1 MEESLRIFNQKYR
14 KRISRKGKV
23 KALEIRINKEI
34 KDYHESL
41 FMGLSTR
48 QFICSLG
55 AVGAAVGI
63 YFGLKGILD
72 KETLSWLCIVCA
84 APLAA
89 AGFFKYNGMNF
100 EQFVIAYIYSEF
112 ICSGVRT
119 YQSENY
125 IYDAYKEVL
134 KDVSVRKKETKKGKK
149 KNTENSSAINT
160 D

>member
-1 MEESLRIFNQKYR
+1 M
-14 KRISRKGKV
+14 
-23 KALEIRINKEI
+23 EIRINKEI

-41 FMGLSTR
+41 FMGLSMR

-63 YFGLKGILD
+63 YFGLSNVLD
-72 KETLSWLCIVCA
+72 KETVSWLCIVCA

-149 KNTENSSAINT
+149 KNTENSSTINT

>member
-1 MEESLRIFNQKYR
+1 M
-14 KRISRKGKV
+14 
-23 KALEIRINKEI
+23 EIRINKEI

-41 FMGLSTR
+41 FFGLSMR

-63 YFGLKGILD
+63 YFGLKGVVG

-89 AGFFKYNGMNF
+89 AGFFKYNGLNF
-100 EQFVIAYIYSEF
+100 EQFIVAYIYSEF
-112 ICSGVRT
+112 LCAGVRP
-119 YQSENY
+119 YKSENF
-125 IYDAYKEVL
+125 IQEAYEEV
-134 KDVSVRKKETKKGKK
+134 KRDVLVRKKERQKGKK
-149 KNTENSSAINT
+149 ENTEISSAVDT

>member
-1 MEESLRIFNQKYR
+1 M
-14 KRISRKGKV
+14 
-23 KALEIRINKEI
+23 EIRINKEI

-41 FMGLSTR
+41 FFGLSMR
-48 QFICSLG
+48 QFVCSVA

-63 YFGLKGILD
+63 YFGLSKVLD
-72 KETLSWLCIVCA
+72 KETVSWLCIVCA

-100 EQFVIAYIYSEF
+100 EQFVGAFIYSEF

-125 IYDAYKEVL
+125 LHDAYKEVMS
-134 KDVSVRKKETKKGKK
+134 DVSAREKKTQKGKK
-149 KNTENSSAINT
+149 KNSEDSTAVNP
-160 D
+160 DR

>member
-1 MEESLRIFNQKYR
+1 M
-14 KRISRKGKV
+14 
-23 KALEIRINKEI
+23 EIRINKEI

-41 FMGLSTR
+41 FMGLSMR
-48 QFICSLG
+48 QFMCSLG

-63 YFGLKGILD
+63 YFGLSNVLD
-72 KETLSWLCIVCA
+72 KETVSWLCIVCA

-89 AGFFKYNGMNF
+89 AGFFNYNGMNF

-125 IYDAYKEVL
+125 IYEAYKEVL
-134 KDVSVRKKETKKGKK
+134 KDVSVRKEKNKKGKK
-149 KNTENSSAINT
+149 KNPENSSAINT

>member
-1 MEESLRIFNQKYR
+1 M
-14 KRISRKGKV
+14 
-23 KALEIRINKEI
+23 EIRINKEI

-55 AVGAAVGI
+55 ALGAAVGI
-63 YFGLKGILD
+63 YFGLSNVLD
-72 KETLSWLCIVCA
+72 KETVYWLCILCA

-89 AGFFKYNGMNF
+89 AGFFKYNGLNF
-100 EQFVIAYIYSEF
+100 EQFLIAYIYSEF

-125 IYDAYKEVL
+125 LYEAYKEVL
-134 KDVSVRKKETKKGKK
+134 KDVPVRKKESKKGKK
-149 KNTENSSAINT
+149 KNSKNSTAINT

>member
-1 MEESLRIFNQKYR
+1 
-14 KRISRKGKV
+14 
-23 KALEIRINKEI
+23 LEIRINKEI

-55 AVGAAVGI
+55 ALGAAVGI
-63 YFGLKGILD
+63 YFGLSNVLD
-72 KETLSWLCIVCA
+72 KETVSWLCILCA

-89 AGFFKYNGMNF
+89 AGFFKYNGLNF
-100 EQFVIAYIYSEF
+100 EQFLIAYIYSEF

-125 IYDAYKEVL
+125 LYEAYKEVL
-134 KDVSVRKKETKKGKK
+134 KDVPVRKKESKKGKK
-149 KNTENSSAINT
+149 KNSKNSTAINT

>member
-1 MEESLRIFNQKYR
+1 M
-14 KRISRKGKV
+14 
-23 KALEIRINKEI
+23 EIRINKEI
-34 KDYHESL
+34 KNYHESL
-41 FMGLSTR
+41 FMGLSMR

-63 YFGLKGILD
+63 YFGLSNVLD
-72 KETLSWLCIVCA
+72 KETVSWLCIVCA

-149 KNTENSSAINT
+149 KNTENSSTINT

>member
-1 MEESLRIFNQKYR
+1 M
-14 KRISRKGKV
+14 
-23 KALEIRINKEI
+23 EIRINKEI

-55 AVGAAVGI
+55 ALGAAVGI
-63 YFGLKGILD
+63 YFGLSNVLD
-72 KETLSWLCIVCA
+72 KETVSWLCIVCA
-84 APLAA
+84 SPLAA
-89 AGFFKYNGMNF
+89 AGFFKYNGLNF
-100 EQFVIAYIYSEF
+100 EQFLIAYIYSEF

-125 IYDAYKEVL
+125 LYEAYKEVL
-134 KDVSVRKKETKKGKK
+134 KDVPVRKKESKKGKK
-149 KNTENSSAINT
+149 KNSKNSTAINT